1 MKQRLIV
8 AATLISF
15 VSLMLFLQ
23 TTTPTKAGPAGV
35 LVVFCLLYLSA
46 LGFLA
51 LSFFWLNRLLV
62 RASRLLRLR
71 RPIQKMRLLHAYY
84 YASVLALAPLMLI
97 GMASVGELGLREI
110 LLVAILSVIATV
122 YIRIRTA

>member
-8 AATLISF
+8 VATLVSF
-15 VSLMLFLQ
+15 ASLILFLQ
-23 TTTPTKAGPAGV
+23 TTTPAEAGPAGV
-35 LVVFCLLYLSA
+35 LVVFCLLYISV

-51 LSFFWLNRLLV
+51 LSFFWLNRLFV

-84 YASVLALAPLMLI
+84 YASVLALAPLMLV
-97 GMASVGELGLREI
+97 GMASVGELGLREV
-110 LLVAILSVIATV
+110 LLVTILSVIATV